1 MYFLAITPRAST
13 RTHTTETSY
22 RRAQYSTRSTLYV
35 ILWVIHRP
43 IPVLTTD
50 DHIRRVNVSA
60 RLPDDIGTAFRADAE
75 RLGMSLQML
84 LTIAV
89 SRWLRQR
96 KEFLAL
102 PHDYLVSNDYVVELP
117 RFGSTAITVVSR
129 SHRSGRKKVIESPTI
144 LKRKR
149 LARRRA
155 AGDTVRGRPPGK

>member
-1 MYFLAITPRAST
+1 M
-13 RTHTTETSY
+13 
-22 RRAQYSTRSTLYV
+22 
-35 ILWVIHRP
+35 
-43 IPVLTTD
+43 LTID
-50 DHIRRVNVSA
+50 DHIRRVNLSA
-60 RLPDDIGTAFRADAE
+60 RLPEDIGTAFRADAE

-102 PHDYLVSNDYVVELP
+102 PRDYLVNTNYIVELP
-117 RFGSTAITVVSR
+117 RFGPTSITVVSR
-129 SHRSGRKKVIESPTI
+129 SHRSGRKRVIESPTI

-155 AGDTVRGRPPGK
+155 AGHVVRGRRPGK